1 MSRARPFT
9 PLRPLPGDRPL
20 KDEIRRM
27 VRVDHAGEYGAA
39 QIYKGQLAVLGDRHR
54 LTPQIR
60 HMREQE
66 QRHLDTFDRLVMER
80 GVRPTAIQPLWH
92 AAGFALGAV
101 TALMGERALMACT
114 AAVEEVI
121 DTHYA
126 EQRDALGDED
136 PELAETIEDFRAEE
150 EEHRDIALAHDAEK
164 TPGYELLSGAIK
176 AGCKAAI
183 FLSKRV

>member
-1 MSRARPFT
+1 MTERFT
-9 PLRPLPGDRPL
+9 PPRPLPGDRPL
-20 KDEIRRM
+20 ADQIARM
-27 VRVDHAGEYGAA
+27 IRVDHAGEYGAA

-66 QRHLDTFDRLVMER
+66 QRHLDTFDRLVTDR
-80 GVRPTAIQPLWH
+80 GIRPTAIQPLW
-92 AAGFALGAV
+92 AVAGFTLGAV
-101 TALMGERALMACT
+101 TAVMGERALMACT

-126 EQRDALGDED
+126 EQREALGNHDS
-136 PELAETIEDFRAEE
+136 ELAEIVEDFRKEE
-150 EEHRDIALAHDAEK
+150 AEHRDIALAHDAEK
-164 TPGYELLSGAIK
+164 TPGYNLLSGAIK
-176 AGCKAAI
+176 AGCRAAI